1 MKAATIS
8 FRHRDGRGTI
18 VPIPRATIGFRL
30 LAAIL
35 RDGERECDE
44 VIALL

>member
-8 FRHRDGRGTI
+8 FRHPDGRGTV
-18 VPIPRATIGFRL
+18 VPIRRATIGFGL

-35 RDGERECDE
+35 LDGERECDE